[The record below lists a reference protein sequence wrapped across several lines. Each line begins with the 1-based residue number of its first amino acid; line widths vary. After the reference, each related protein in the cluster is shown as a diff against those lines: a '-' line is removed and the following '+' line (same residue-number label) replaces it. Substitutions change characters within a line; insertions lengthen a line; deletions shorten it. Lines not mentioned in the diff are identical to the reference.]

1 MKMMP
6 ASPSFNSMSSNENVA
21 IVPSPL
27 VFFVSDHLKMIRID
41 THAIAAQVVDL
52 FLAGN
57 VAMDMSIHDTMDSYS
72 LSVEAHARI
81 TSTSSVTGM

>member
-1 MKMMP
+1 
-6 ASPSFNSMSSNENVA
+6 
-21 IVPSPL
+21 
-27 VFFVSDHLKMIRID
+27 MIRID